1 MYFRLPVDTAT
12 GQSLSASASC
22 SGSKKEAQVACALN
36 ACHILGIF
44 IKVFFSE
51 SMVINWWFI
60 PSRVHSSSEVF
71 ICIIL
76 DAQGVLY
83 RRSNVR
89 RRKERDLE
97 ENDFYDSDED
107 TFFDRTGQIEKSRE
121 NRRKRALVRRLSK
134 N

>member
-1 MYFRLPVDTAT
+1 MRFERLPYIGYLYKSVFFRKY
-12 GQSLSASASC
+12 GNKLVVYSFKSSL
-22 SGSKKEAQVACALN
+22 
-36 ACHILGIF
+36 
-44 IKVFFSE
+44 FFSE
-51 SMVINWWFI
+51 VS
-60 PSRVHSSSEVF
+60 